1 MPALAHALYL
11 SAMLSQYDDNRAEV
25 ERLAS
30 DLIELSTRQDFA
42 FFLPLGEMLRGWVL
56 SVSGNPTEGI
66 AWIGDG
72 MRRYQ
77 ATGSMVIMPYWLAVM
92 AKALHLAERTSD
104 ALVAIKEAESL
115 VERSGERWW
124 YAELQRLRGVFLTTV
139 GADDTPIEAAFCE
152 AIRSAKEQ
160 KSVSLEKRAETTYAE
175 YRRQK
180 ASGSG
185 GRGFRL
191 RLC

>member
-11 SAMLSQYDDNRAEV
+11 SAMLGQYDDNRAEV

-56 SVSGNPTEGI
+56 SVSGSTAEGI
-66 AWIGDG
+66 AGIDDG

-77 ATGSMVIMPYWLAVM
+77 GTGSMVLMPYWLAVK
-92 AKALHLAERTSD
+92 AKALHLAERTSE
-104 ALVAIKEAESL
+104 ALEAIKEAESL

-124 YAELQRLRGVFLTTV
+124 YAELHRLRAVFLAAMGV
-139 GADDTPIEAAFCE
+139 DEVQIEASFCE
-152 AIRSAKEQ
+152 AIRIAKWQ
-160 KSVSLEKRAETTYAE
+160 KSGSLAKRAEATCAE

-191 RLC
+191 PLC

>member
-1 MPALAHALYL
+1 MPALAPALYL
-11 SAMLSQYDDNRAEV
+11 SAMLGQYDDDRAEV

-56 SVSGNPTEGI
+56 SVSGNPTKGI
-66 AWIGDG
+66 AWIDDG
-72 MRRYQ
+72 MRPYQ

-104 ALVAIKEAESL
+104 ALEAIKEAESL

-139 GADDTPIEAAFCE
+139 GADNTLIEAVFCE

-160 KSVSLEKRAETTYAE
+160 KSVSLEKRAEATYAE

-191 RLC
+191 PLC